1 MKKVSIIIPVYN
13 VKNYLGQCLES
24 VIQQDFIDYEI
35 ICVDDASTD
44 NSGNIL
50 DAYEKQYDM
59 IQVIRHTKNRG
70 LSAARN
76 TGLEQATG
84 KYVWFVDSDDIICP
98 NSLEELYN
106 VAETNETDMI
116 CFNLSYN
123 EKYNEMIIPSD
134 TCNRSE
140 KIYSGKELFRIC
152 VYDRT
157 WRESSCIKFIKRSF
171 LDKNQIRFCEGLLHE
186 DVLFS
191 FYCIMQAERVIN
203 IDKVYYLCH
212 KRAAS
217 ITAQKSHKS
226 AESNFVIMLRLIVY
240 WYTHSF
246 TEEEDDT
253 LKEYILIRYRS
264 YQYYDKFGERAQ
276 KLEVGNR
283 VERALYDIFFH
294 EDSQRRVAFD
304 EQQIEHIASKKN
316 VVVYGAARYAAD
328 VIDILKK
335 NEIKVNRIAVKNMDF
350 NPEVFCNIPVDTIEY
365 ISDQIKDDTVI
376 VLGVSSEN
384 SIEVKSQLETL
395 GFKDIIIPKY

>member
-171 LDKNQIRFCEGLLHE
+171 LDKNQIRFCEGL
-186 DVLFS
+186 
-191 FYCIMQAERVIN
+191 
-203 IDKVYYLCH
+203 
-212 KRAAS
+212 
-217 ITAQKSHKS
+217 IT
-226 AESNFVIMLRLIVY
+226 
-240 WYTHSF
+240 
-246 TEEEDDT
+246 
-253 LKEYILIRYRS
+253 
-264 YQYYDKFGERAQ
+264 
-276 KLEVGNR
+276 
-283 VERALYDIFFH
+283 
-294 EDSQRRVAFD
+294 
-304 EQQIEHIASKKN
+304 
-316 VVVYGAARYAAD
+316 
-328 VIDILKK
+328 
-335 NEIKVNRIAVKNMDF
+335 
-350 NPEVFCNIPVDTIEY
+350 
-365 ISDQIKDDTVI
+365 
-376 VLGVSSEN
+376 
-384 SIEVKSQLETL
+384 
-395 GFKDIIIPKY
+395 